1 MVVGDDDQAIY
12 GFRGADFTNILN
24 FNKDFKNVFEVKLE
38 RNYRSASVIVET
50 ANNLIQHNNMRKG
63 KASYANEDKDGGD
76 VRVAASRNNEEEG
89 RFISEEIKRLVNK
102 ESYDY
107 KDITILYRVNSQS
120 FQMEKYLNK
129 YSIPYEVIGGTKFL
143 ERKECQ
149 MFLGF
154 LQFSLNPLDDLNIS
168 SIIGYYRNNLGR
180 TTIKK
185 LKEYSFENNISL
197 LETMKNPEKVK
208 GIGKSRAKSI
218 TQFLKNY
225 LIPMNQLKDFNLPLM
240 DIVKRVDKI
249 SDIERLLNNMSNSRD
264 RKENLDQ
271 LKVYMFDIIEKNKE
285 YSLED
290 LLDHVKLHSGQEV
303 MSESEEESDNKVKLM
318 TAHSSKGLEFPV
330 VFVIGL
336 EEKLFPHSF
345 AINEGTELAIEEERR
360 LAYVAFTRAEEKLY
374 LSYAKF
380 RYKYGQGMP
389 TVRSRFL
396 DELVS

>member
-1 MVVGDDDQAIY
+1 
-12 GFRGADFTNILN
+12 
-24 FNKDFKNVFEVKLE
+24 
-38 RNYRSASVIVET
+38 
-50 ANNLIQHNNMRKG
+50 
-63 KASYANEDKDGGD
+63 
-76 VRVAASRNNEEEG
+76 
-89 RFISEEIKRLVNK
+89 
-102 ESYDY
+102 
-107 KDITILYRVNSQS
+107 
-120 FQMEKYLNK
+120 
-129 YSIPYEVIGGTKFL
+129 
-143 ERKECQ
+143 
-149 MFLGF
+149 
-154 LQFSLNPLDDLNIS
+154 
-168 SIIGYYRNNLGR
+168 
-180 TTIKK
+180 
-185 LKEYSFENNISL
+185 
-197 LETMKNPEKVK
+197 
-208 GIGKSRAKSI
+208 
-218 TQFLKNY
+218 
-225 LIPMNQLKDFNLPLM
+225 
-240 DIVKRVDKI
+240 
-249 SDIERLLNNMSNSRD
+249 MSNSRD
-264 RKENLDQ
+264 RKENLEQ